1 MNKNQKKKLEEL
13 KIELDAYVLMSQLV
27 FSIYNNE
34 GEWKTA
40 KGKWRHS
47 DDVVYWNIAFLAKC
61 HFLFTFAI
69 CFINFLL
76 VITAQTNKKITRF
89 FFLRQKRFIL
99 RQTNRGRFHLKNRN
113 NG

>member
-47 DDVVYWNIAFLAKC
+47 DDVVYWNDLEGYGISVDDDGNFNAFNDTDFVCPITLPKFVEVLRELAPKG
-61 HFLFTFAI
+61 
-69 CFINFLL
+69 
-76 VITAQTNKKITRF
+76 K
-89 FFLRQKRFIL
+89 
-99 RQTNRGRFHLKNRN
+99 
-113 NG
+113 